1 MRKLVIGMV
10 VFLAAV
16 AVYAN
21 TVVEE
26 IVARVNN
33 QIITRSELQRSKE
46 QTKQEAQ
53 QQDPVNWEKVYAD
66 HEKDVLRGL
75 IDQQLLLERG
85 KELEINADTDVIKRL
100 DEMRKQMNLDSMEEL
115 EKAATAQGVSF
126 EDFKQNMK
134 NQIITQ
140 QVISR
145 EVGSRM
151 NLTKEDEVKFYEAHK
166 NDFARPEEIR
176 LSEILIAVQGD
187 DAEKLAAAKTKA
199 EGLVA
204 EIRKGAKFEDVAKKN
219 SEGPTAAQGGDLGY
233 FKRGVLAKQLE
244 DQTFGMKAG
253 DVSDPVRTRQGYV
266 ILKVAEHHAG
276 GIPEFKDAEPRVQ
289 DAIYMDRIQPALR
302 TYLTRLREDAFI
314 DVRPGYVDSGAS
326 ANQTKP
332 VETSSKEAK
341 AKALKKKKKFLL
353 F

>member
-1 MRKLVIGMV
+1 ML
-10 VFLAAV
+10 FLPAV
-16 AVYAN
+16 AFCTN

-33 QIITRSELQRSKE
+33 QIITRSEFQRSKE
-46 QTKQEAQ
+46 QTRQEAM
-53 QQDPVNWEKVYAD
+53 QQDPVNGDKLYAER
-66 HEKDVLRGL
+66 EKDVLRGL

-85 KELEINADTDVIKRL
+85 KELEITADTDLVKRL
-100 DEMRKQMNLDSMEEL
+100 DEMRKQMNLGSMEEL
-115 EKAATAQGVSF
+115 EEAAKAQGVSF

-151 NLTKEDEVKFYEAHK
+151 NLTKEDETKYYEQHK
-166 NDFARPEEIR
+166 SEFAQPEQIR
-176 LSEILIAVQGD
+176 LGEILVAVQGD
-187 DAEKLAAAKTKA
+187 DADKLAAAKTKA
-199 EGLVA
+199 EGVVA
-204 EIRKGAKFEDVAKKN
+204 EIRKGAKFEDVAKK
-219 SEGPTAAQGGDLGY
+219 SSDGPTAAQGGDLGY

-244 DQTFGMKAG
+244 DQTFAMKAG

-266 ILKVAEHHAG
+266 ILRVAEHHEA
-276 GIPEFKDAEPRVQ
+276 GIPSFADAEPRVQ

-302 TYLTRLREDAFI
+302 TYLTHLREDAFI
-314 DVRPGYVDSGAS
+314 DVRPGYVDTGAS
-326 ANQTKP
+326 AKETKP
-332 VETSSKEAK
+332 VETTDKKEAN
-341 AKALKKKKKFLL
+341 AKKLKKKKKFLV